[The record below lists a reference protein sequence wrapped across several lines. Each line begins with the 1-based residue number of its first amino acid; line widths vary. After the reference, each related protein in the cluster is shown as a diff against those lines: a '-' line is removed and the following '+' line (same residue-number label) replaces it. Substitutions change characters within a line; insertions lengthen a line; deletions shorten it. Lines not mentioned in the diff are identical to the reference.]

1 MTLTDRLVVHLRA
14 LKLSLV
20 AGGVLRRKVVPVLEV
35 LETWLT
41 DGFAAVL
48 TRVKLRF
55 ERRTVAAPR
64 AYTRPPGMD
73 EPLPPLRIPPMR
85 DAGCV
90 SVVIPVLD
98 KAAVTH
104 NCLCALIQHTV
115 AGSYEAIVVD
125 NGSGDATR
133 EMLASV
139 DGLRV
144 IRNDTN
150 LGFVDACNRAARVA
164 RGEFVVFLNNDTAVL
179 PGWLDAL
186 TSTLKRDPRAGA
198 VGAKLLY
205 PDGRLQEAGSIIWS
219 DGSGWNYGR
228 GEDPEAPEFNYVREV
243 DYCSGA
249 CLMVRRRLFEEIG
262 GFDSRYSPAYYED
275 TDLCFRLR
283 ERGYRVLY
291 QPASQVVHLEGGTAG
306 TDLSSGFKRYQ
317 QPNRLVFVERH
328 SAALA
333 KQHAPKPRLVRYAR
347 DRRNARSILVVDH
360 MLPHHDEDAGSL
372 RMAAILRILADLGH
386 RVTFLPDNLARVEP
400 YATELQQVGIE
411 VLYGPMSTIAYVKRH
426 ATEYDVVVL
435 CRAHVAAKYIATVL
449 GAARRPFLIFD
460 SVDINYLREQRRATS
475 DPAISRSAERTRS
488 VELSLMHASD
498 MVWVT
503 STYEAELLRACDVS
517 LHVEIVPIIHD
528 VRSDVPPFVARRDLI
543 FVGGF
548 RHPPNEDAVLY
559 FVHDVFPLVKR
570 ELPDVHLVVVGSNV
584 PPRVAALESSDIR
597 VLGHVKDLEPVLDRC
612 LVSVAP
618 LRYGAGVKGKISQS
632 LAWGLPVV
640 TTPVGAEGM
649 DLEHG
654 THVMIASDPSEFA
667 RHVIEVYRDEA
678 LWTRLS
684 GNGRCHVEAR
694 FGYESI
700 RTKLDALISAVSPVT
715 PERHQVPSQR

>member
-1 MTLTDRLVVHLRA
+1 MTLTDRLVVHVRA

-20 AGGVLRRKVVPVLEV
+20 AGGVLRRNVVPVLEV

-48 TRVKLRF
+48 IRVKLRF
-55 ERRTVAAPR
+55 ERRTVTAPS
-64 AYTRPPGMD
+64 AYTRPPGLN
-73 EPLPPLRIPPMR
+73 EPLPPLAIPPMSG
-85 DAGCV
+85 AGGV
-90 SVVIPVLD
+90 SIVIPVLD
-98 KAAVTH
+98 KAAITH
-104 NCLCALIQHTV
+104 NCLKALIDHTA

-186 TSTLKRDPRAGA
+186 TSTLKRDSPAGA

-205 PDGRLQEAGSIIWS
+205 PDGRLQEAGGIIWS

-249 CLMVRRRLFEEIG
+249 CLMVRRRLFEEIS

-275 TDLCFRLR
+275 ADLCFRLR

-317 QPNRLVFVERH
+317 QPNRRAFVERH

-333 KQHAPKPRLVRYAR
+333 KQHAPRPRLVRYAR
-347 DRRNARSILVVDH
+347 DRRNARRILVVDH
-360 MLPHHDEDAGSL
+360 RLPHHDEDSGSV

-400 YATELQQVGIE
+400 YATELQQEGIE
-411 VLYGPMSTIAYVKRH
+411 VLYGPMSAIAYVKRH
-426 ATEYDVVVL
+426 ATEYDVAVL
-435 CRAHVAAKYIATVL
+435 CRAHVATRYIATLL
-449 GAARRPFLIFD
+449 GAAPRPFVIFD
-460 SVDINYLREQRRATS
+460 TVDLQYVREQRRATG
-475 DPAISRSAERTRS
+475 DMAMSRSVSRTRAA
-488 VELSLMHASD
+488 ELSLMQSCD

-503 STYEAELLRACDVS
+503 STYEAELVRASRVS
-517 LHVEIVPIIHD
+517 RQVEVVPMIHD
-528 VRSDVPPFVARRDLI
+528 VRADVPPFFARRDLLFI
-543 FVGGF
+543 GSF

-559 FVHDVFPLVKR
+559 FVRDVFPLITR
-570 ELPDVHLVVVGSNV
+570 ELPDVRLVVVGSNV
-584 PPRVAALESSDIR
+584 PPRIAALASSDIR
-597 VLGHVKDLEPVLDRC
+597 VLGHVRDLEPVFDGCR
-612 LVSVAP
+612 VSVAP

-667 RHVIEVYRDEA
+667 RHVIEVYQDEE
-678 LWTRLS
+678 LWTTLS
-684 GNGRCHVEAR
+684 SNGRRHVEAH
-694 FGYESI
+694 FGYESMRQRI
-700 RTKLDALISAVSPVT
+700 DALVSGSSAT
-715 PERHQVPSQR
+715 ASQHDRLPLQT